1 VPAREFFVD
10 WYVTALEPGEIVTA
24 VLLAPPDVSGSG
36 VYVKHSRVSGDYAT
50 ASVAACLQADG
61 RMRVV
66 IGGCG
71 PTPLADDGADTALS
85 SNRDDATI
93 AQAGAALQSLADPLD
108 DVRGSAD
115 YRRQLIP
122 RLLLRAVRAAEVSR
136 GVRA

>member
-1 VPAREFFVD
+1 
-10 WYVTALEPGEIVTA
+10 
-24 VLLAPPDVSGSG
+24 
-36 VYVKHSRVSGDYAT
+36 
-50 ASVAACLQADG
+50 
-61 RMRVV
+61 MRVV

-71 PTPLADDGADTALS
+71 PTPLADVGADTALS
-85 SNRDDATI
+85 SSRDDATI
-93 AQAGAALQSLADPLD
+93 ARAGAALQSLADPLD